1 MWPNPQFPA
10 DLITSTEEVLHGKL
24 HFLCSDGAIFEL
36 WFNKLQGKWRLNKT
50 LRAFQKNLN
59 QFDNSII
66 FLTMFQKCFSS
77 PFSGSNDEKRSTYMY
92 EAPFMV
98 IKMFNTTIPR
108 RNGTIT
114 MSFDEKHLR
123 IKKVFK
129 DSQESIVKPVV

>member
-1 MWPNPQFPA
+1 
-10 DLITSTEEVLHGKL
+10 
-24 HFLCSDGAIFEL
+24 
-36 WFNKLQGKWRLNKT
+36 
-50 LRAFQKNLN
+50 
-59 QFDNSII
+59 
-66 FLTMFQKCFSS
+66 MFQKCFSS
-77 PFSGSNDEKRSTYMY
+77 PFSGSNDEKRSTYMK
-92 EAPFMV
+92 EALFMV